1 MSQDYIGLGKLA
13 EGGMGSVELAVRQKQ
28 TFQRL
33 FAVKRLKPEFRAN
46 REFRRM
52 FLDEGRIAGLVQ
64 HPNVVSVVD
73 VGEDKEGPYLAM
85 ELVEGLT
92 VSKLIRSHHALG
104 QRIPLEI
111 VLRIMHQVALG
122 LAAVHELE
130 DITGNRLN
138 VIHRD
143 ISPQN
148 ILVDFEGVAKVS
160 DFGVAKALGQLQET
174 TTGLL
179 KGKAGYMSPEQLR
192 FEELDQRSDLFSF
205 GTVLF
210 EMLAGK
216 RLYKRETAAATAR
229 AILSEPPPDIM
240 DERLDVSPEVG
251 ELLFELLAKDPA
263 HRPESARAVAERV
276 LDCIAAASSP
286 GEEALVREYMLEVF
300 GDERSDLRH
309 RTQRLLRERNV
320 AGPVAPGH
328 RRLFRA
334 SVAAALVAALCGAG
348 LVLAFRSEPPVEV
361 AERAAT
367 INDVIVPEALDAA
380 SAADVGVPDRGAV
393 DAATS
398 PAPIESEPPRMRRVR
413 ARRPS
418 MTGSRRASE
427 ARTRMERG
435 LAKGRAVAF

>member
-276 LDCIAAASSP
+276 LDCIAAAS
-286 GEEALVREYMLEVF
+286 
-300 GDERSDLRH
+300 
-309 RTQRLLRERNV
+309 
-320 AGPVAPGH
+320 
-328 RRLFRA
+328 
-334 SVAAALVAALCGAG
+334 
-348 LVLAFRSEPPVEV
+348 
-361 AERAAT
+361 
-367 INDVIVPEALDAA
+367 
-380 SAADVGVPDRGAV
+380 
-393 DAATS
+393 
-398 PAPIESEPPRMRRVR
+398 
-413 ARRPS
+413 
-418 MTGSRRASE
+418 
-427 ARTRMERG
+427 
-435 LAKGRAVAF
+435 